1 MCFSY
6 AELCGALGKSSL
18 YIHNIQKNLALPIL
32 KRGDKY
38 SKGYKSFLEHVI
50 NLKTLG
56 VSNEDIIRLLEL
68 EKKILHLLQLD
79 SLDSSPTWYVD
90 HGEKRY
96 ARQRG
101 KSLVLLLTD
110 YDLETSPRSS
120 SFQGSLDF
128 SGAQS
133 SELFKGSEMGEDIN
147 RAIDKYREVEK
158 KILEIV
164 EREASV
170 AKRAS
175 DWARSILR
183 RKR

>member
-1 MCFSY
+1 MSFSY
-6 AELCGALGKSSL
+6 TELCSALGKSSL
-18 YIHNIQKNLALPIL
+18 YIHNIQKNLALPVL
-32 KRGDKY
+32 KGGEKY
-38 SKGYKSFLEHVI
+38 SKGYKCFLEHII

-56 VSNEDIIRLLEL
+56 VRNEDIVRLLEL
-68 EKKILHLLQLD
+68 EKKILHLLQID

-90 HGEKRY
+90 HCENRY
-96 ARQRG
+96 ARGKG

-110 YDLETSPRSS
+110 YDLETSPLGS

-128 SGAQS
+128 SGAQR

-147 RAIDKYREVEK
+147 RAIETYRKLEQ
-158 KILEIV
+158 KILDV
-164 EREASV
+164 VATEAAA

-183 RKR
+183 KKK

>member
-1 MCFSY
+1 
-6 AELCGALGKSSL
+6 
-18 YIHNIQKNLALPIL
+18 
-32 KRGDKY
+32 
-38 SKGYKSFLEHVI
+38 
-50 NLKTLG
+50 
-56 VSNEDIIRLLEL
+56 
-68 EKKILHLLQLD
+68 
-79 SLDSSPTWYVD
+79 
-90 HGEKRY
+90 
-96 ARQRG
+96 
-101 KSLVLLLTD
+101 LTD

-183 RKR
+183 RKK